1 LVGYLKQEHRVPK
14 DGCSR
19 LELLGATKKRSKS
32 TVPKQEEEDVTPFS
46 LEEYMRGIRYHEAGH
61 AVAAH
66 YHWCELTRVTATYE
80 EARIEYLCSEPGGYF
95 DSWRRACITM
105 AGPLAG
111 QRASWGEMSRE
122 PWDIFLWEAEED
134 QESVEIGF
142 DELRGSDHI
151 DLLQLLYK
159 MGEDPDFGAGPEESY
174 WIVVRD
180 SRRLVTSQWA
190 AIEAVARALE
200 EHDTLDGPEAVRII
214 NQTSRGRF
222 DFAELRSRLPF

>member
-1 LVGYLKQEHRVPK
+1 MLAVQHEAKIKRRVSPVK
-14 DGCSR
+14 C
-19 LELLGATKKRSKS
+19 LIYLLGKS
-32 TVPKQEEEDVTPFS
+32 RRGVKEMPQFS
-46 LEEYMRGIRYHEAGH
+46 LEEIMRGTRYHEAGH

-66 YHWCELTRVTATYE
+66 YHWYDLTRVIATYE

-111 QRASWGEMSRE
+111 QRALCGEMSTE
-122 PWDIFLWEAEED
+122 PWDIFLWNAEDDLEL
-134 QESVEIGF
+134 VEIGF
-142 DELRGSDHI
+142 DPLDGSD
-151 DLLQLLYK
+151 DSKLLQWLYK
-159 MGEDPDFGAGPEESY
+159 MGEDPDFGAEPEESY

-180 SRRLVTSQWA
+180 CRRLVASQWP

-222 DFAELRSRLPF
+222 DLAALRSRLPF